1 MNAIAPNAPIGAS
14 RMINATTSKSA
25 SDVIAMTSTSRATR
39 APSRSSA
46 RPKTTENSRTC
57 RISPRAN
64 APTTVSGMML
74 RMKSVVLRCCDADVY
89 CETDATSAVAG
100 SNPTPAPGCSTLT
113 TTSPMVSAAVETT
126 SKYTSA
132 RMPMR
137 PTSFIAPM
145 CAMPTTTV
153 VKTIGAISI
162 FTSLMKPSP
171 SGFIAAARS
180 GETRPKRMPSAMP
193 TRTWK

>member
-1 MNAIAPNAPIGAS
+1 
-14 RMINATTSKSA
+14 
-25 SDVIAMTSTSRATR
+25 
-39 APSRSSA
+39 
-46 RPKTTENSRTC
+46 
-57 RISPRAN
+57 
-64 APTTVSGMML
+64 
-74 RMKSVVLRCCDADVY
+74 
-89 CETDATSAVAG
+89 
-100 SNPTPAPGCSTLT
+100 
-113 TTSPMVSAAVETT
+113 
-126 SKYTSA
+126 
-132 RMPMR
+132 MPMR

-180 GETRPKRMPSAMP
+180 GETSPKRMPSAMP